1 MFKAVKVRLY
11 PTPAQQ
17 HALACQFGA
26 VRWVYNHALEWR
38 CTAWRER
45 QENVTL
51 RMTLDQLV
59 ELKRQPETVWLRDA
73 DSQALQQAM
82 RHLDDAFTRFF
93 RKQSRY
99 PRFKRRFGKQSM
111 AYPQRV
117 NVVEGNRLYLPKV
130 GGVKAVLHRELV
142 GTIKTVTVSRSPSGK
157 YYASILCD
165 DGKELPQPDRHI
177 DEDNVVGVD
186 LGLTHLAI
194 TSEGV
199 KLPNPR
205 CLEKGM
211 RNLRRKQKAL
221 SRKQRG
227 SANRNKAR
235 LLVAK
240 AHERIANQRHDAQ
253 HKLSRQLMDE
263 NQVICVETLRVT
275 NMLKN
280 RRLSKAISDAAW
292 GELVR
297 KLRYKATWHGKHVVF
312 VDTWFP
318 SSKQCS
324 ACGEVVSELPLSV
337 RTWTCPTCHHR
348 HDRDVNAALNIKAEG
363 ILKLKAAGLSVSAC
377 GGLRKTGEWPAVARE
392 AGSPFL
398 EGGEQSH
405 LIGLCLLKDAFCR
418 PI

>member
-1 MFKAVKVRLY
+1 MYKAVKVRLY
-11 PTPAQQ
+11 PTTQQQ
-17 HALACQFGA
+17 HELACQFGA
-26 VRWVYNHALEWR
+26 VRWVYNHAL
-38 CTAWRER
+38 AWRRDAWQER
-45 QENVTL
+45 EEHVTL

-59 ELKRQPETVWLRDA
+59 ELKCQPETVWLKDA

-82 RHLDDAFTRFF
+82 CHLDQAFSRYF

-99 PRFKRRFGKQSM
+99 PRFKRRSGKQAM

-117 NVVEGNRLYLPKV
+117 NVVDGNRLYLPKV
-130 GGVKAVLHRELV
+130 GCVKAVLHRELV
-142 GTIKTVTVSRSPSGK
+142 GRIKAVTVSRSPSGK

-165 DGKELPQPDRHI
+165 DGKALPQPVQHINEDR
-177 DEDNVVGVD
+177 VVGVD

-194 TSEGV
+194 TSGGV
-199 KLPNPR
+199 KTPNAR

-227 SANRNKAR
+227 SANRDKAR
-235 LLVAK
+235 MHVAK

-263 NQVICVETLRVT
+263 NQAICVETLRVT

-297 KLRYKATWHGKHVVF
+297 KLKYKATWHGKHVVC

-324 ACGEVVSELPLSV
+324 HCGDVVSELPLST
-337 RTWTCPTCHHR
+337 RTWACPTCHHR

-377 GGLRKTGEWPAVARE
+377 GGLRKTGEWPAVASE

-398 EGGEQSH
+398 EGGEQSRYRYR
-405 LIGLCLLKDAFCR
+405 LQA
-418 PI
+418 

>member
-1 MFKAVKVRLY
+1 MYKAVKVRLY

-38 CTAWRER
+38 STAWRER
-45 QENVTL
+45 QQNVTL

-59 ELKRQPETVWLRDA
+59 ELKRQPETAWLKDA

-82 RHLDDAFTRFF
+82 RHLDDAFSGFF
-93 RKQSRY
+93 KKQSRY
-99 PRFKRRFGKQSM
+99 PRFKTKFGKQAM

-117 NVVEGNRLYLPKV
+117 NVVDGNRLYLPKV
-130 GGVKAVLHRELV
+130 GCVKAVLHRELV
-142 GTIKTVTVSRSPSGK
+142 GRIKTVTVSRSPSGK

-165 DGKELPQPDRHI
+165 DGKALPQPDRHI
-177 DEDNVVGVD
+177 DGDRVVGVD

-199 KLPNPR
+199 KAPNPR
-205 CLEKGM
+205 CLDRGM

-263 NQVICVETLRVT
+263 NQAICVETLRVT

-297 KLRYKATWHGKHVVF
+297 KLEYKTTWYGKHVVS

-324 ACGEVVSELPLSV
+324 HCGEVVSELPLST
-337 RTWTCPTCHHR
+337 RTWACPTCHHR

-377 GGLRKTGEWPAVARE
+377 GGLRKTDQWSAVASE
-392 AGSPFL
+392 AGSPFFQ
-398 EGGEQSH
+398 GGEQSRR
-405 LIGLCLLKDAFCR
+405 DSYTT
-418 PI
+418 